1 MAPLHHAT
9 ALLSFLDGDSPC
21 PKFPMSL
28 SSPLLADDLGSQDGS
43 VEESQSDEN
52 AGTRLDQ
59 TIDRIGMGQ

>member
-1 MAPLHHAT
+1 
-9 ALLSFLDGDSPC
+9 
-21 PKFPMSL
+21 MSL